1 MKNKKR
7 ERSEIIVEY
16 LVKAKDWILKAH
28 LMYGVGLN
36 QVRYE
41 DYLNALLKTENL
53 EERVVESHHQYRT
66 TEKGRDFLKSFERT
80 KKGLDEIKACLEH

>member
-1 MKNKKR
+1 MKNKRR

-16 LVKAKDWILKAH
+16 LVRAKDWIQKSH
-28 LMYGVGLN
+28 LMYGVGIN
-36 QVRYE
+36 QGRHE

-66 TEKGRDFLKSFERT
+66 TEKGRDFLKTFRNAKE
-80 KKGLDEIKACLEH
+80 GLDEIKACLEH